1 MKNDEKWNPL
11 LSRCIKLLKHENFS
25 SPFNFVKVLI
35 CHFSVLRLKR
45 VRVCR
50 WEWNLSFLEQK
61 QNYTAVMMEAVEE
74 GEWDPTQP
82 WKVCASTE
90 IHKILA
96 AKMMHILT

>member
-1 MKNDEKWNPL
+1 MKLK
-11 LSRCIKLLKHENFS
+11 LS
-25 SPFNFVKVLI
+25 
-35 CHFSVLRLKR
+35 
-45 VRVCR
+45 
-50 WEWNLSFLEQK
+50 EQK

-90 IHKILA
+90 KHKILA